1 VTIGNCGK
9 ADGSIRLMHLKI
21 GNGKRIEPNYLEK
34 MVMVGGSYQIKDVKK
49 RR

>member
-1 VTIGNCGK
+1 MIGNSGK
-9 ADGSIRLMHLKI
+9 IDGSIKLMHLKTE
-21 GNGKRIEPNYLEK
+21 NGKRIELNYLER